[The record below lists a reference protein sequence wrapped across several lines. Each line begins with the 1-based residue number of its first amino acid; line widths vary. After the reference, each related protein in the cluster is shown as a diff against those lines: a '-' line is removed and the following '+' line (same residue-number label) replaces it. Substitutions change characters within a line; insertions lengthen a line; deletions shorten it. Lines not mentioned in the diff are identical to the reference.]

1 MSQVRFQDFE
11 QVIDLAIANKIGH
24 DAILILVG
32 RLSYALEI
40 GELTFSE
47 MQVLEEKLGGRR
59 QWQEAYELALS
70 GETGDSS
77 EFMGGAT
84 SQTEDSWMKDAGML
98 ENEPLFDQVLEE
110 IAAHRRE
117 LDVDRP
123 ELR

>member
-11 QVIDLAIANKIGH
+11 QVIDLAIANKLGH

-59 QWQEAYELALS
+59 QWQEAYDLALS
-70 GETGDSS
+70 GKTGL
-77 EFMGGAT
+77 EAT
-84 SQTEDSWMKDAGML
+84 D
-98 ENEPLFDQVLEE
+98 N
-110 IAAHRRE
+110 
-117 LDVDRP
+117 
-123 ELR
+123 

>member
-24 DAILILVG
+24 DATLILVG
-32 RLSYALEI
+32 RLSYALEV

-70 GETGDSS
+70 GET
-77 EFMGGAT
+77 
-84 SQTEDSWMKDAGML
+84 EDSL
-98 ENEPLFDQVLEE
+98 YQVS
-110 IAAHRRE
+110 A
-117 LDVDRP
+117 
-123 ELR
+123 